1 MCRRKIYLNIYLYL
15 VIINKINIGYKY
27 KKYIFSKAR
36 VVAVVISEESN
47 MSPTQPFTEETVTQ
61 VRPNNYS

>member
-1 MCRRKIYLNIYLYL
+1 M
-15 VIINKINIGYKY
+15 NKINIGYKY

-47 MSPTQPFTEETVTQ
+47 MSPTRPFTEETVTQ